1 MEIEWL
7 TAHEAA
13 EYLKIRPRTLILWV
27 RQRKVPGHKL
37 SGTHSC
43 IYRFLRHELD
53 LMLGVSSAEP
63 AEGGSQ

>member
-7 TAHEAA
+7 TAQEAA
-13 EYLKIRPRTLILWV
+13 EYLKIRPRTLLLWV

-37 SGTHSC
+37 SGTHRC
-43 IYRFLRHELD
+43 IYRFLRRELD

-63 AEGGSQ
+63 AEGGSK